1 MTSPIA
7 MERRLSHREMIW
19 AGHPQERSTIAFQQ
33 IVANA
38 AHPLTFY
45 LRVYGY
51 LGAPGAVEGSES

>member
-1 MTSPIA
+1 
-7 MERRLSHREMIW
+7 MIL
-19 AGHPQERSTIAFQQ
+19 AGHQRERSTTAFQQ